1 MQLVLSDASTASGVT
16 GAALSC
22 AVEPVCVL
30 RSTASAAMVAR
41 SSSAVVSVLCGRLR
55 TRGTRIRQTQ
65 NTNTPTAV

>member
-1 MQLVLSDASTASGVT
+1 
-16 GAALSC
+16 
-22 AVEPVCVL
+22 
-30 RSTASAAMVAR
+30 MVAR